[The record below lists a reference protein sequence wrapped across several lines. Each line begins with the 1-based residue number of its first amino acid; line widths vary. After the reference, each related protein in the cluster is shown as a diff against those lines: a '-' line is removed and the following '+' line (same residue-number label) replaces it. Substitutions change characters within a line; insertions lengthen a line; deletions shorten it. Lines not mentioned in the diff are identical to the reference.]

1 MTKTMQKL
9 EQLEYFDTG
18 TIITV
23 ESKDGCIY
31 TDAELMDIDEVTV
44 GDGLTKSLHYFLYI
58 RLEDKSVVTI
68 REDFIKSVTVE
79 FN

>member
-31 TDAELMDIDEVTV
+31 TDAEI
-44 GDGLTKSLHYFLYI
+44 
-58 RLEDKSVVTI
+58 
-68 REDFIKSVTVE
+68 
-79 FN
+79 

>member
-9 EQLEYFDTG
+9 EQLEYFDQG

-31 TDAELMDIDEVTV
+31 TDAELIDIDEVTV
-44 GDGLTKSLHYFLYI
+44 GDGSTQSLHYFMYI
-58 RLEDKSVVTI
+58 RLEDKTTVTI
-68 REDFIKSVTVE
+68 REDFIKSVTLE
-79 FN
+79 F

>member
-31 TDAELMDIDEVTV
+31 TDAELIDIDEVTV
-44 GDGLTKSLHYFLYI
+44 GDGLTKSLHYFMYI
-58 RLEDKSVVTI
+58 RLEDKTTVTI
-68 REDFIKSVTVE
+68 REDFIKSVTLE
-79 FN
+79 F

>member
-1 MTKTMQKL
+1 MNSTMQKL
-9 EQLEYFDTG
+9 EQLEYFDAG
-18 TIITV
+18 MIITV

-31 TDAELMDIDEVTV
+31 SDVEFLDIDKVKV
-44 GDGLTKSLHYFLYI
+44 GDSYSKTLYYFLYI

-79 FN
+79 FK